1 MKDITLETHAG
12 IHVLRDDLL
21 EGGSK
26 MRFLEQLLDPAAAQY
41 LYASPAFGG
50 FQIALA
56 SVAKALGKRAVIFVA
71 KRNELAPNT
80 LRAKEL
86 GAEIREVEHGYL
98 TVVQKR
104 AKVAAILEKGSQ
116 YLEFGADYPEA
127 NAAIAETT
135 REISRRLGREP
146 DEIWCA
152 IGSGTIFRGILAGT
166 DTARVVGVQVG
177 KEYDDDL
184 PARARVLVYP
194 APFEKATRA
203 TPDFPSMPNYDL
215 KAWELCKLNHG
226 AGEVLF
232 WNVL

>member
-26 MRFLEQLLDPAAAQY
+26 TRFLEQLLDPAAEQY

-56 SVAKALGKRAVIFVA
+56 ATAKALGKRAVIFVA

-86 GAEIREVEHGYL
+86 GAEIRQVEHGYL
-98 TVVQKR
+98 SVVQKR

-127 NAAIAETT
+127 NASIAETT
-135 REISRRLGREP
+135 REITRRLGKEP

-177 KEYDDDL
+177 REYDDDL
-184 PARARVLVYP
+184 PARARVIVYP
-194 APFEKATRA
+194 MPFDRPTRA
-203 TPDFPSMPNYDL
+203 KPDFPSMPNYDL

-226 AGEVLF
+226 AGLVLF